1 MFDGACSGWIGEG
14 DVGASDWRRKSV
26 MLLKNDSP
34 SHGGSVGDWWH
45 QLVMLMFPF
54 GDYEHDVEFS
64 DGRSSC
70 WGRSGGKKVLMFT

>member
-1 MFDGACSGWIGEG
+1 MSDGACSGWIGEG

-26 MLLKNDSP
+26 MFVKNDSP

-54 GDYEHDVEFS
+54 GDYEHVQKSAIRCDVV
-64 DGRSSC
+64 G
-70 WGRSGGKKVLMFT
+70 LMDSTYT